1 MNKYANLIEAIKDNL
16 VQEDEYA
23 AGLISKARKV
33 RKRGYLTRRE
43 FLDIC
48 MWKSPRPKKH
58 YEKNAE
64 DKIKDITKKA
74 FLIPHEKNKIVLLT
88 RLKGIKIPT
97 ASAILAM
104 VYPDRYGIIDI
115 RVWKILRKYGEVKDN
130 PSGMNFTPAQ
140 WYKFLIKI
148 RYIAKKLKK
157 TPRIVELTMF
167 QHSKQIQRGTLYG

>member
-1 MNKYANLIEAIKDNL
+1 MKSRNLIEAIKHNL

-23 AGLISKARKV
+23 AKLIAKSRKART
-33 RKRGYLTRRE
+33 RGYLTKKE

-58 YEKNAE
+58 YEKNTE
-64 DKIKDITKKA
+64 DKIADITKRA
-74 FLIPHEKNKIVLLT
+74 FLIPHEKNRIVSLT
-88 RLKGIKIPT
+88 RLNGIKIPT

-115 RVWKILRKYGEVKDN
+115 RVWKVLRKYEEVKDN
-130 PSGMNFTPAQ
+130 PRGMNFTPAQ
-140 WYKFLIKI
+140 WYKYLVKL

-167 QHSKQIQRGTLYG
+167 YHSKQIQKGNLYG